1 MTANN
6 IDNIPESMNGEMLI
20 LFSTE
25 KEIYLTDSL
34 GSFISTLYSVEDN
47 IIRSITSN
55 TLKDTIYF
63 LQSSDL
69 NSPANVMM
77 TPVNDF
83 NPIVV
88 ANFPFVMAD
97 INKFMFKNGI
107 FYFLNDNS
115 LYKFNNNTITSTISG
130 TQCFD
135 VSNDGTVNS
144 QNANTL
150 SITGLTNN
158 VQGSAITKAF
168 DMDYIDSENTIYAYE
183 KYTQTYNYGSF
194 TNYLRIRKYNI
205 DNDNYSSSYIFSNSI
220 YNPYSGLNNVHG
232 NRYES
237 VIKSEGDI
245 LFFNIEQNLY
255 SIPTDQT
262 SAHPF
267 LIKTTP
273 NGKNI
278 NGFIVNLNPL

>member
-1 MTANN
+1 
-6 IDNIPESMNGEMLI
+6 
-20 LFSTE
+20 
-25 KEIYLTDSL
+25 
-34 GSFISTLYSVEDN
+34 
-47 IIRSITSN
+47 
-55 TLKDTIYF
+55 
-63 LQSSDL
+63 
-69 NSPANVMM
+69 MM
-77 TPVNDF
+77 TPLNDF

-88 ANFPFVMAD
+88 ASFPFVMAD

-115 LYKFNNNTITSTISG
+115 LYKFNNNTITSTISNV
-130 TQCFD
+130 QCFD
-135 VSNDGTVNS
+135 VSNDGIVNS

-158 VQGSAITKAF
+158 VQGSAIIKAF
-168 DMDYIDSENTIYAYE
+168 DMDYIDSENTIYTYE
-183 KYTQTYNYGSF
+183 KYTQNGSYGYFS
-194 TNYLRIRKYNI
+194 NNLKIRKYNI

-220 YNPYSGLNNVHG
+220 YNPNSDLSNVHG

-237 VIKSEGDI
+237 VIKAEGDI

-262 SAHPF
+262 SPHPF

-278 NGFIVNLNPL
+278 NGILSFVFEFEEPQNSDVLDESFSYINFINSGSSSIFIS